1 MASRHD
7 PQCIRLFMTRIPL
20 RHGNPARHFRPVALL
35 VTAAVLL
42 VPAHA
47 SAQSLVTDGGD
58 AGTTDAASATGS
70 PPNPLGATV
79 LRMGLR
85 QDVPLR
91 SDGTDADDLNTLI
104 EGAQNLPEPAIDGD
118 SAGRTADDGT
128 GIRLG
133 SFMLRPTINE
143 SINGERTRSGGS
155 ETRRT
160 YAATAVNGTLSSD
173 WSRHALTVT
182 AEGTHERNLSGNAST
197 KPEGRIDA
205 DLRLDLADQTVA
217 HLTGGYAFQR
227 ESTSD
232 PNAVSGATTQAG
244 VNRYSTGA
252 SLSRDFGILRG
263 TASLAAVRSTYGS
276 ARFADGSRL
285 SLGDR
290 DRWAVEGR
298 LRLGYELS
306 PALIPFIEASLGRAI
321 YDDAR
326 DSSGYA
332 RSSHS
337 YGGRG
342 GLQFDFGEKLRGEFG
357 IGYATVDYEDARLA
371 SLGAVTLDGTLFW
384 SPHRGTDV
392 DIGLRTTLQDSTTA
406 GVSGWREYQWTAGLS
421 QQVLTRLTARLTG
434 SVTQRNF
441 SASPDET
448 DWQTGFGLIWNLN
461 RYFDLTANLGYEH
474 TGNASGPAS
483 NLVRAGIGVSLR
495 R

>member
-1 MASRHD
+1 MS
-7 PQCIRLFMTRIPL
+7 RIPL
-20 RHGNPARHFRPVALL
+20 RHGKPDRRARPAALL

-42 VPAHA
+42 VPMLAP
-47 SAQSLVTDGGD
+47 AQSLVTDGSD
-58 AGTTDAASATGS
+58 IVTTDEAATSAAGRN
-70 PPNPLGATV
+70 PNPIGAAT
-79 LRMGLR
+79 LRTGLR
-85 QDVPLR
+85 QDVPLGV
-91 SDGTDADDLNTLI
+91 DGTDADDLNTLI
-104 EGAQNLPEPAIDGD
+104 EGPQNLPAAAIDGGD
-118 SAGRTADDGT
+118 AAPRFSDDGS

-133 SFMLRPTINE
+133 SFTLRPTINE

-160 YAATAVNGTLSSD
+160 YAATAVNGTLTSD

-182 AEGTHERNLSGNAST
+182 AEGTHERNLSGSAST
-197 KPEGRIDA
+197 KPKGRIDA
-205 DLRLDLADQTVA
+205 DLRLDLADETVA
-217 HLTGGYAFQR
+217 HLTGGYAFER
-227 ESTSD
+227 EDTSD
-232 PNAVSGATTQAG
+232 PNAISGATTQAG

-252 SLSRDFGILRG
+252 SIARDFGILRG
-263 TASLAAVRSTYGS
+263 TASLAAVRSTYGA

-321 YDDAR
+321 YDETR
-326 DSSGYA
+326 DVSGYA

-342 GLQFDFGEKLRGEFG
+342 GLQVDFGEKLRGELG
-357 IGYATVDYEDARLA
+357 LGYAVVDYEDARLA
-371 SLGAVTLDGTLFW
+371 SLGAITLDGSLFW

-392 DIGLRTTLQDSTTA
+392 DFGLRTTLQDSTTA
-406 GVSGWREYQWTAGLS
+406 GVNGWREYQWTAGLS
-421 QQVLTRLTARLTG
+421 HQVMSRLTARLTG
-434 SVTQRNF
+434 SVTQRDF
-441 SASPDET
+441 SAGPDET

-461 RYFDLTANLGYEH
+461 RWFDVTANLGYEH
-474 TGNASGPAS
+474 TGNASGPDS
-483 NLVRAGIGVSLR
+483 NLVRAGLGVSLR